1 MVEAVTRSVLRE
13 LCECVAHP
21 ICARSV
27 YVLTITQMGRWV
39 RVLPRRIP
47 VKVQNL
53 LQTVKGKPPSG
64 FPADDFDERT
74 GLETAERVKIYKLDS
89 VNENYVHGQG
99 YAPVSPSALTEA
111 LRAIPEDL
119 RKYIFVDLG
128 CGKGRA
134 LFLASMLGIRRLIG
148 VEISPTLV
156 RIARENAAK
165 WKSSSSIEIICA
177 DASEWAWPEENLI
190 VFLYNPFD
198 GVILTRALANL
209 RKSISEIPKDIW
221 LIYCSASH
229 RECFDRQKW
238 LKETTQTGRSIIY
251 RAVYSQ

>member
-1 MVEAVTRSVLRE
+1 M
-13 LCECVAHP
+13 
-21 ICARSV
+21 
-27 YVLTITQMGRWV
+27 LTITQMGRWM
-39 RVLPRRIP
+39 RVLPHRIP
-47 VKVQNL
+47 NKVESL
-53 LQTVKGKPPSG
+53 VRAAVGKPPSG
-64 FPADDFDERT
+64 FPEDDFDEKT

-119 RKYIFVDLG
+119 SKYAFVDLG

-148 VEISPTLV
+148 VEISPKLV
-156 RIARENAAK
+156 RIARANAAK
-165 WKSSSSIEIICA
+165 WKSSSNIEIICA
-177 DASEWAWPEENLI
+177 DASEWAWPQENLI

-209 RKSISEIPKDIW
+209 RKSASEIPKDIW
-221 LIYCSASH
+221 VIYCSASH
-229 RECFDRQKW
+229 RDCFDRQKW
-238 LKETTQTGRSIIY
+238 LKETTQTGSSIIY
-251 RAVYSQ
+251 RAVYR